1 MDKKRYSSPAIVVI
15 DMEVSSMLAAS
26 ANNKVNID
34 IYDEIT
40 GDDAKMSN
48 MKDNPWTHEWY

>member
-1 MDKKRYSSPAIVVI
+1 MDKKRYSSPAIVVV

-26 ANNKVNID
+26 ANNKVFIS
-34 IYDEIT
+34 DETT

>member
-1 MDKKRYSSPAIVVI
+1 MDKKRYSSPAIVVV

-26 ANNKVNID
+26 ANNKVNIYDD
-34 IYDEIT
+34 ITD
-40 GDDAKMSN
+40 DDAKMSN

>member
-26 ANNKVNID
+26 ANNKVFIS
-34 IYDEIT
+34 
-40 GDDAKMSN
+40 DDTTDADATMSN